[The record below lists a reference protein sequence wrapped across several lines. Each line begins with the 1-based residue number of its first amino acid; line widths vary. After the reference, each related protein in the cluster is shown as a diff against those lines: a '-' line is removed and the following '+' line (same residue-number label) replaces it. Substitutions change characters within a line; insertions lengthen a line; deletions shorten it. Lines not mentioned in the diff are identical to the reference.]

1 MENRGKKKR
10 RGRSAWVG
18 RRGRERCGKRES
30 VESVIWLLM
39 IHAVTHG
46 AIHSLCSCAGHMRNM
61 ISQHLPPPWKFF
73 FWIFF
78 LHAAPSPSPLLSI
91 CPDAV
96 LTDRQ
101 VKSLVTCLWLTVASV
116 GWQGLTKRPR
126 QSSVYE
132 TFSAAAA
139 AIITYRS
146 FILPSLATA
155 RYTHAPVTQRSFSAP
170 VLDFCPKVC
179 VCL

>member
-1 MENRGKKKR
+1 MWKKR
-10 RGRSAWVG
+10 ECRKCDLTSDDS
-18 RRGRERCGKRES
+18 RCYTWSDSLPLQLCRP
-30 VESVIWLLM
+30 
-39 IHAVTHG
+39 HAQYDFTTSSP
-46 AIHSLCSCAGHMRNM
+46 SLEILFLN
-61 ISQHLPPPWKFF
+61 
-73 FWIFF
+73 FF